1 MQNKNSKF
9 KNTKVINPPKAGY
22 KNFALRALR
31 FKFSRGFTIVELLVV
46 IAIIALLVSLTFAL
60 LQSTRAKSRDA
71 ERESEIKSLQNA
83 LTLHIVNNKI
93 FPVYNGTI
101 TGNDAVSIQLLNS
114 GALSSVP
121 TDPLNTGDY
130 VYKYNSIDGSTYIIT
145 YFLETNNISGKSAG
159 QQTVS
164 P

>member
-22 KNFALRALR
+22 QSLALRALR

-101 TGNDAVSIQLLNS
+101 TGNDAVSTQLLNS